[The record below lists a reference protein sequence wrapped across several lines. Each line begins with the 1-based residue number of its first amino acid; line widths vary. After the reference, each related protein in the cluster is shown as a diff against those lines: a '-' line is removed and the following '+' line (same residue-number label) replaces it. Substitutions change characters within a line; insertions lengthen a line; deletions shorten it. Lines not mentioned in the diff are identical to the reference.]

1 MEDRDKMVRRKR
13 IRRHEEF
20 MHLKF
25 DTLALIGKAQV
36 TRATFSETSSCLG
49 FFLQGQFQKQSIAP
63 NSGGRRVIRLE

>member
-49 FFLQGQFQKQSIAP
+49 FFLQG
-63 NSGGRRVIRLE
+63 